1 MENDRQMGASSVAE
15 LMDEEDHHSGR
26 ALVQVAAAALIGIGL
41 LFTGYMNFQ
50 LYSRAFPDQLKILG
64 LIPAVLIE
72 GSLATFL
79 VGGFVWFAHGTQG
92 KLAKMFGW
100 LMFCIVA
107 LNTIVEFN
115 TLVGAQEVTSNDFL
129 RLYAFWGVPMVLV
142 VTIAFWKAVVDAD
155 PSIQIMRQR
164 RKIAQTLQVAKMQ
177 AFVTALGSEDSRQ
190 ALAVFGLRTSEDV
203 NRRLRGELEGGEVI
217 DVPPIVR
224 RNGHKPAEATVVMGA
239 QSSAPQPELA
249 EEEPE
254 EEPEEQPVP
263 KAGWKPPVMDRLG
276 SMKLDPDVMA
286 GRKRHRSERQ

>member
-129 RLYAFWGVPMVLV
+129 RLYAFWGVPLVLV

-217 DVPPIVR
+217 DVPPPQVR
-224 RNGHKPAEATVVMGA
+224 RNGHKADSTVMAA
-239 QSSAPQPELA
+239 QSPAPEPELVED
-249 EEEPE
+249 EEERPA
-254 EEPEEQPVP
+254 P
-263 KAGWKPPVMDRLG
+263 KARRRP
-276 SMKLDPDVMA
+276 
-286 GRKRHRSERQ
+286 